1 MDEGRFCVLSAYD
14 MNGLPS
20 SLDARGG
27 GGAAN
32 TTTATPAAVTTSSGG
47 GGGCR
52 REDAD
57 VGSGSTRTRSAC
69 ARACASFSRLG
80 RWEVWKAL
88 LLGQVLSGLLCA
100 TGVTSQILQS
110 SHNLQIP
117 TAQSFVNY
125 VLLCAVFT
133 TWLACRGGDAGLI
146 PVLRARGGRYFLL
159 ALVDV
164 EANFLL
170 VKAYQYTTLTSVQ
183 LLDCFTIPVVLA
195 LSWLALKVRYHP
207 VHVLGVSVALLG
219 VGCLVW
225 ADAHEAAAS
234 GQLSAAAPNRLLG
247 DMLCLGGAALY
258 GVSNVAQEAAV
269 KLCGT
274 VEFLGAIGLFGSVIN
289 GIQLAL
295 LEKEKVGEI
304 HWDDWHEVSMLLGF
318 SGSMFLLYLLMP
330 VVIRL
335 SSATAA
341 NLSILSADFYALAIG
356 VFVFHYKFHWLYMV
370 SFCLVI
376 GGVALYSAKPT
387 PLGLGQRER
396 DSEEALAYTPSGGGA
411 GGGAAGVGCTAT
423 QYGSACTEHGSAPL
437 LSVSHAVSVHA
448 FGAHQ
453 HQHEPSPKTNGAV
466 S

>member
-27 GGAAN
+27 GGGTAGTNTATA
-32 TTTATPAAVTTSSGG
+32 TTTPGGAVTTTCTGSVGG
-47 GGGCR
+47 
-52 REDAD
+52 AD
-57 VGSGSTRTRSAC
+57 GDLGSGSTRSRSMC

-88 LLGQVLSGLLCA
+88 LLGQVLSGLLCG

-110 SHNLQIP
+110 QHNLQIP

-164 EANFLL
+164 EANYLL

-225 ADAHEAAAS
+225 ADAHEASHSA
-234 GQLSAAAPNRLLG
+234 GQVSATPNRLLG

-258 GVSNVAQEAAV
+258 GISNVAQEASV

-274 VEFLGAIGLFGSVIN
+274 VEFLGALGLFGSVIN

-304 HWDDWHEVSMLLGF
+304 QWDDWQQVSMLLGF
-318 SGSMFLLYLLMP
+318 SGCLFLLYLLMP

-376 GGVALYSAKPT
+376 VGVALYSAKST
-387 PLGLGQRER
+387 PLGLGHHQDR
-396 DSEEALAYTPSGGGA
+396 DSEEALAYSPSGVGVA
-411 GGGAAGVGCTAT
+411 GGGCPVT
-423 QYGSACTEHGSAPL
+423 QYGSSGTEHGSAPL
-437 LSVSHAVSVHA
+437 ISVSHAVSVHA
-448 FGAHQ
+448 FGT

>member
-20 SLDARGG
+20 SMDA
-27 GGAAN
+27 GAGA
-32 TTTATPAAVTTSSGG
+32 TTATPTAAGG
-47 GGGCR
+47 GR
-52 REDAD
+52 RDEIVEA
-57 VGSGSTRTRSAC
+57 GSGSARSRSVC

-100 TGVTSQILQS
+100 TGVTSQMLQS

-133 TWLACRGGDAGLI
+133 TWLACRGGDGGLI

-195 LSWLALKVRYHP
+195 LSWLALKVRYLP

-225 ADAHEAAAS
+225 ADAHEAAQSAVGAS
-234 GQLSAAAPNRLLG
+234 AHVSAPSNRLLG

-274 VEFLGAIGLFGSVIN
+274 VEFLGVLGLFGSVIN

-304 HWDDWHEVSMLLGF
+304 HWDDWQEVSLLLGF
-318 SGSMFLLYLLMP
+318 SGSLFLLYLLMP

-370 SFCLVI
+370 SFGLVI
-376 GGVALYSAKPT
+376 VGVAVYSAKPT
-387 PLGLGQRER
+387 PIGVGQQER
-396 DSEEALAYTPSGGGA
+396 GSEEALAYAPSA
-411 GGGAAGVGCTAT
+411 AAGTAECAAT
-423 QYGSACTEHGSAPL
+423 CQYAQTTRTEDSSAQL

-448 FGAHQ
+448 FGPHHHHHHHHHHQ
-453 HQHEPSPKTNGAV
+453 QLEPSPKTNGAV